1 MYTAARAQHMLLLL
15 LLLLLSSSLLWL
27 FSGALVLTR
36 RG

>member
-1 MYTAARAQHMLLLL
+1 MYTAARAQHMLLL